1 MDKTDNQ
8 ELFKKIENF
17 KYKKL
22 KHCMRKMLIQ
32 PTSNYRL
39 WEILLSTGIRPNTYN
54 NTNISLIILMLFYI
68 CRYRLKMT
76 NWKIGRT

>member
-22 KHCMRKMLIQ
+22 KHLYEKDV
-32 PTSNYRL
+32 
-39 WEILLSTGIRPNTYN
+39 NTAN
-54 NTNISLIILMLFYI
+54 
-68 CRYRLKMT
+68 K
-76 NWKIGRT
+76 